1 MDRLI
6 LGAVIMF
13 DTLVSRIQNDI
24 SSLNAKAK
32 RTINVGGAGTDAL
45 WLAQAAQTC
54 RQNNK
59 ILVLIADNAAECLR
73 LKDEIQY
80 FAPSIKCDYFPDWE
94 TLPYDNLS
102 PHSDLV
108 SERLQILN
116 KLQSWAANPDCLNV
130 LLVACTTA
138 SQTIAPPSYL
148 AGRIFFFKKGQEINT
163 DELRQQLVSAGYQ
176 HMSQVVAPGEF
187 SIRGSLIDIFP
198 MGAQSPFRLDLFDTE
213 IDSIRSFDPDTQ
225 RSIEIVDEVRVLPG
239 REYPVDA
246 EALVAFR
253 ARWRE
258 TFTGDPTKAAL
269 YKDLSQGVIG
279 AGIEYYLPLFFEQR
293 ATLFDYLNSDQAVV
307 GLLGDNNAALERFFN
322 ETQQRYN
329 FLKADAQRPVL
340 PVRDLYLDNEH
351 FFLALKPFVRFE
363 AKVDPSIQFKPNV
376 VVDRKADI
384 PITNLERFLVEEK
397 VRKHRTLLM
406 AASLGR
412 RETMSQLFKRY
423 ALNVPY
429 VENFDEFLASDEPI
443 MLGVGPLY
451 QGFFLEGINVLTET
465 ELYASTPRHQRRRQN
480 HVTNV
485 DTLIR
490 DLAEL
495 KIGDPVVHLVHG
507 IGRYAGL
514 ETINT
519 GCGMEEFLR
528 LDYAKDA
535 KLFVPVAQLQMISR
549 YTGSDAEHAPLH
561 HLGKNDWEKTKKKA
575 AEKIRDTAAELL
587 NLYAKRQKSLGH
599 AFEFSRID
607 YESFAESFP
616 FEETPDQLQA
626 IEAVLDDMRSDKP
639 MDRLVCGDVG
649 FGKTEVALRAAFAA
663 VMGGKQVAI
672 LCPTTLLAEQHAHTF
687 KDRFAAWP
695 VTVAELSRFRTAKQT
710 TLTLE
715 GLEAG
720 KIDIVVGTHKLLT
733 DKVKFARLGL
743 IIIDEEHRFG
753 VRQKEML
760 KKLRAEVDV
769 LTLTATPIPRTLAM
783 SLEGIR
789 EFSVIATAPEKR
801 LTIKTIVRKESND
814 VIREAIM
821 RELNRG
827 GQVYFLHND
836 VSTIE
841 NRREQLANI
850 VPEARIVVGHGQM
863 SERELETVMRDFYQ
877 QRYNVLLCTT
887 IIETGIDVPTANTII
902 MHRADKFG
910 LAQLHQLR
918 GRVGRSHH
926 QAYAYLLTPGKDAI
940 TTSAQKRLEAIQN
953 LQDLGSGFYLSMHDL
968 EIRGAGEVLGEH
980 QSGEIAAVGY
990 DLYNQMLKRAVKA
1003 MRQNKDFDLDEPFQA
1018 MAEINLHS
1026 PALLPPSYVED
1037 VQQRL
1042 SFYKELASC
1051 ESFPAIEA
1059 VREALGD
1066 RYGKLPQE
1074 ANTLIDT
1081 HRLRLH
1087 CQHLGI
1093 KRIEATESVMI
1104 ITFVDKPNFEPMRLI
1119 ELLQKGRGLRMM
1131 GANKLKIETSTPT
1144 IESRTAYLRGF
1155 MNALDGKK
1163 ADND

>member
-258 TFTGDPTKAAL
+258 TFTGDPAKAAL

>member
-1 MDRLI
+1 MDGLI

-13 DTLVSRIQNDI
+13 DTLVSRIRNDI

-32 RTINVGGAGTDAL
+32 RTINVGGTGTDAL

-138 SQTIAPPSYL
+138 SQTIAPPTYL

-163 DELRQQLVSAGYQ
+163 DELRQQLISAGYQ

-293 ATLFDYLNSDQAVV
+293 ATLFDYLNSNQTVV
-307 GLLGDNNAALERFFN
+307 GLLGDNNAAIERFFN
-322 ETQQRYN
+322 ETLQRYN

-340 PVRDLYLDNEH
+340 PVKDLYLDNEH
-351 FFLALKPFVRFE
+351 FFLALKSFVRFE
-363 AKVDPSIQFKPNV
+363 AKVDLSIQFKPNV

-384 PITNLERFLVEEK
+384 PITSLERFLVEEK

-423 ALNVPY
+423 GLNVPY

-443 MLGVGPLY
+443 VLGVGPLY

-480 HVTNV
+480 HVTNI

-549 YTGSDAEHAPLH
+549 YTGSDSEHAPLH
-561 HLGKNDWEKTKKKA
+561 QLGKNDWEKTKKKA

>member
-258 TFTGDPTKAAL
+258 TFAGDPTKAAL

-293 ATLFDYLNSDQAVV
+293 ATLFDYLNSNQTVV

-322 ETQQRYN
+322 ETLQRYN

-340 PVRDLYLDNEH
+340 PVKDLYLDNEH

-363 AKVDPSIQFKPNV
+363 AKVDLSIQFKPNV

-423 ALNVPY
+423 GLNVPY

-443 MLGVGPLY
+443 VLGVGPLY
-451 QGFFLEGINVLTET
+451 QGFFLEGINVLTEN

-561 HLGKNDWEKTKKKA
+561 QLGKNDWEKTKKKA

-626 IEAVLDDMRSDKP
+626 IEAVLNDMRSDKP

>member
-13 DTLVSRIQNDI
+13 YTLVSRIQNDI

-148 AGRIFFFKKGQEINT
+148 AGQIFFFKKGQEINA
-163 DELRQQLVSAGYQ
+163 DVLRHQLVSAGYQ

-239 REYPVDA
+239 REFPVDA

-293 ATLFDYLNSDQAVV
+293 ATLFDYLNSNQTVV

-322 ETQQRYN
+322 ETLQRYN
-329 FLKADAQRPVL
+329 FLKADALRPVL
-340 PVRDLYLDNEH
+340 PVKDLYLDNEH

-363 AKVDPSIQFKPNV
+363 AKVDLSIQFKPNV

-397 VRKHRTLLM
+397 VRKHRTLLLS
-406 AASLGR
+406 ASLGR

-561 HLGKNDWEKTKKKA
+561 QLGKNDWEKTKKKA

-626 IEAVLDDMRSDKP
+626 IEAVLNDMRSDKP

>member
-13 DTLVSRIQNDI
+13 DTLVSRIRNDI

-116 KLQSWAANPDCLNV
+116 KLQSWTANPDCLNV

>member
-258 TFTGDPTKAAL
+258 TFAGDPTKAAL

-293 ATLFDYLNSDQAVV
+293 ATLFDYLNSNQTVV

-322 ETQQRYN
+322 ETLQRYN

-340 PVRDLYLDNEH
+340 PVKDLYLDNEH

-363 AKVDPSIQFKPNV
+363 AKVDLSIQFKPNV

-423 ALNVPY
+423 GLNVPY

-827 GQVYFLHND
+827 GQVYVLHND

>member
-13 DTLVSRIQNDI
+13 DTLVSRIRNDI

-258 TFTGDPTKAAL
+258 TFAGDPTKAAL

-293 ATLFDYLNSDQAVV
+293 ATLFDYLNSNQTVV

-322 ETQQRYN
+322 ETLQRYN

-340 PVRDLYLDNEH
+340 PVKDLYLDNEH

-397 VRKHRTLLM
+397 VRKHRTLLLS
-406 AASLGR
+406 ASLGR

-480 HVTNV
+480 HVTNI

-561 HLGKNDWEKTKKKA
+561 QLGKNDWEKTKKKA

-599 AFEFSRID
+599 AFEFSRVD

>member
-94 TLPYDNLS
+94 TLPYDSLS

-258 TFTGDPTKAAL
+258 AFTGDPTKAAL

-397 VRKHRTLLM
+397 VRKHRTLLLS
-406 AASLGR
+406 ASLGR

-480 HVTNV
+480 HVTNI

-561 HLGKNDWEKTKKKA
+561 QLGKNDWEKTKKKA

-599 AFEFSRID
+599 AFEFSRVD

-715 GLEAG
+715 GLETG

>member
-258 TFTGDPTKAAL
+258 TFAGDPTKAAL

-293 ATLFDYLNSDQAVV
+293 ATLFDYLNSNQTVV

-322 ETQQRYN
+322 ETLQRYN

-340 PVRDLYLDNEH
+340 PVKDLYLDNEH

-363 AKVDPSIQFKPNV
+363 AKVDLSIQFKPNA

>member
-258 TFTGDPTKAAL
+258 TFAGDPTKAAL

-293 ATLFDYLNSDQAVV
+293 ATLFDYLNSNQTVV

-322 ETQQRYN
+322 ETLQRYN

-340 PVRDLYLDNEH
+340 PVKDLYLDNEH

>member
-258 TFTGDPTKAAL
+258 AFAGDPTKAAL

-293 ATLFDYLNSDQAVV
+293 ATLFDYLNSNQTVV

-322 ETQQRYN
+322 ETLQRYN

-340 PVRDLYLDNEH
+340 PVKDLYLDNEH

-363 AKVDPSIQFKPNV
+363 AKVDLSIQFKPNV

-397 VRKHRTLLM
+397 VRKHRTLLLS
-406 AASLGR
+406 ASLGR

-626 IEAVLDDMRSDKP
+626 IEAVLNDMRSDKP

>member
-1 MDRLI
+1 
-6 LGAVIMF
+6 MF

-827 GQVYFLHND
+827 GQVYVLHND

>member
-258 TFTGDPTKAAL
+258 TFAGDPTKAAL

-293 ATLFDYLNSDQAVV
+293 ATLFDYLNSNQTVV

-322 ETQQRYN
+322 ETLQRYN

-340 PVRDLYLDNEH
+340 PVKDLYLDNEH

-363 AKVDPSIQFKPNV
+363 AKVDLSIQFKPNA

-384 PITNLERFLVEEK
+384 PITNLDRFLVEEK

>member
-258 TFTGDPTKAAL
+258 TFAGDPTKAAL

-293 ATLFDYLNSDQAVV
+293 ATLFDYLNSNQTVV
-307 GLLGDNNAALERFFN
+307 ALLGDNNAALERFFN
-322 ETQQRYN
+322 ETLQRYN

-340 PVRDLYLDNEH
+340 PVKDLYLDNEH

-363 AKVDPSIQFKPNV
+363 AKVDLSIQFKPNA

-397 VRKHRTLLM
+397 VRKHRTLLLS
-406 AASLGR
+406 ASLGR

-480 HVTNV
+480 HVTNI

-561 HLGKNDWEKTKKKA
+561 QLGKNDWEKTKKKA

-599 AFEFSRID
+599 AFEFSRVD

-715 GLEAG
+715 GLETG

-1104 ITFVDKPNFEPMRLI
+1104 ITFVDKPNFEPMQLI

>member
-293 ATLFDYLNSDQAVV
+293 ATLFDYLNSNQTVV

>member
-258 TFTGDPTKAAL
+258 TFAGDPTKAAL

-293 ATLFDYLNSDQAVV
+293 ATLFDYLNSNQTVV

-322 ETQQRYN
+322 ETLQRYN

-340 PVRDLYLDNEH
+340 PVKDLYLDNEH

-363 AKVDPSIQFKPNV
+363 AKVDLSIQFKPNV

-384 PITNLERFLVEEK
+384 PITNLDRFLVEEK

-863 SERELETVMRDFYQ
+863 SERELETVMHDFYQ

>member
-13 DTLVSRIQNDI
+13 DTLVSRIRNDI

-116 KLQSWAANPDCLNV
+116 KLQSWTANPDCLNV

-163 DELRQQLVSAGYQ
+163 DILRQQLVSAGYQ

-187 SIRGSLIDIFP
+187 SIRGSLIDILP

-258 TFTGDPTKAAL
+258 AFTGDPTKAAL

-397 VRKHRTLLM
+397 VRKHRTLLLS
-406 AASLGR
+406 ASLGR

-480 HVTNV
+480 HVTNI

-561 HLGKNDWEKTKKKA
+561 QLGKNDWEKTKKKA

-599 AFEFSRID
+599 AFEFSRVD

-715 GLEAG
+715 GLETG

>member
-1 MDRLI
+1 M
-6 LGAVIMF
+6 
-13 DTLVSRIQNDI
+13 
-24 SSLNAKAK
+24 
-32 RTINVGGAGTDAL
+32 
-45 WLAQAAQTC
+45 
-54 RQNNK
+54 
-59 ILVLIADNAAECLR
+59 
-73 LKDEIQY
+73 
-80 FAPSIKCDYFPDWE
+80 
-94 TLPYDNLS
+94 
-102 PHSDLV
+102 
-108 SERLQILN
+108 
-116 KLQSWAANPDCLNV
+116 
-130 LLVACTTA
+130 
-138 SQTIAPPSYL
+138 
-148 AGRIFFFKKGQEINT
+148 
-163 DELRQQLVSAGYQ
+163 
-176 HMSQVVAPGEF
+176 
-187 SIRGSLIDIFP
+187 
-198 MGAQSPFRLDLFDTE
+198 
-213 IDSIRSFDPDTQ
+213 
-225 RSIEIVDEVRVLPG
+225 
-239 REYPVDA
+239 
-246 EALVAFR
+246 
-253 ARWRE
+253 
-258 TFTGDPTKAAL
+258 
-269 YKDLSQGVIG
+269 
-279 AGIEYYLPLFFEQR
+279 
-293 ATLFDYLNSDQAVV
+293 
-307 GLLGDNNAALERFFN
+307 
-322 ETQQRYN
+322 
-329 FLKADAQRPVL
+329 
-340 PVRDLYLDNEH
+340 
-351 FFLALKPFVRFE
+351 
-363 AKVDPSIQFKPNV
+363 
-376 VVDRKADI
+376 
-384 PITNLERFLVEEK
+384 
-397 VRKHRTLLM
+397 
-406 AASLGR
+406 
-412 RETMSQLFKRY
+412 
-423 ALNVPY
+423 
-429 VENFDEFLASDEPI
+429 
-443 MLGVGPLY
+443 
-451 QGFFLEGINVLTET
+451 
-465 ELYASTPRHQRRRQN
+465 
-480 HVTNV
+480 
-485 DTLIR
+485 
-490 DLAEL
+490 
-495 KIGDPVVHLVHG
+495 
-507 IGRYAGL
+507 
-514 ETINT
+514 
-519 GCGMEEFLR
+519 
-528 LDYAKDA
+528 
-535 KLFVPVAQLQMISR
+535 
-549 YTGSDAEHAPLH
+549 
-561 HLGKNDWEKTKKKA
+561 
-575 AEKIRDTAAELL
+575 
-587 NLYAKRQKSLGH
+587 GH

-607 YESFAESFP
+607 YDTFAESFP
-616 FEETPDQLQA
+616 FDETPDQQQA

-672 LCPTTLLAEQHAHTF
+672 LCPTTLLAEQHANTF
-687 KDRFAAWP
+687 RDRFASWP

-710 TLTLE
+710 TQTLE

-720 KIDIVVGTHKLLT
+720 RIDIVVGTHKLLT

-743 IIIDEEHRFG
+743 VVIDEEHRFG

-760 KKLRAEVDV
+760 KQLRAEVDI

-789 EFSVIATAPEKR
+789 EFSIIATAPEKR

-850 VPEARIVVGHGQM
+850 VPEARIVIGHGQM
-863 SERELETVMRDFYQ
+863 SERELEGVMRDFYQ

-926 QAYAYLLTPGKDAI
+926 QAYAYLLTPGKDAM
-940 TTSAQKRLEAIQN
+940 TNSAQKRLEAIQN

-1003 MRQNKDFDLDEPFQA
+1003 MRKNENFDLDEPFQA

-1026 PALLPPSYVED
+1026 PALLPPNYVED

-1051 ESFPAIEA
+1051 ETYAAIEA

-1081 HRLRLH
+1081 HRLRLS

-1104 ITFVDKPNFEPMRLI
+1104 ITFIDKPHFEPMRLI

-1144 IESRTAYLRGF
+1144 IEARTAYLRGF

-1163 ADND
+1163 SND

>member
-94 TLPYDNLS
+94 TLPYDSLS

-258 TFTGDPTKAAL
+258 TFAGDPTKAAL

-293 ATLFDYLNSDQAVV
+293 ATLFDYLNSNQTVV

-322 ETQQRYN
+322 ETLQRYN

-340 PVRDLYLDNEH
+340 PVKDLYLDNEH

-363 AKVDPSIQFKPNV
+363 AKVDLSIQFKPNV

-397 VRKHRTLLM
+397 VRKHRTLLLS
-406 AASLGR
+406 ASLGR

-561 HLGKNDWEKTKKKA
+561 QLGKNDWEKTKKKA

-695 VTVAELSRFRTAKQT
+695 VTLAELSRFRTAKQT

>member
-13 DTLVSRIQNDI
+13 DTLVSRIRNDI

-116 KLQSWAANPDCLNV
+116 KLQSWTANPDCLNV

-163 DELRQQLVSAGYQ
+163 DILRQQLVSAGYQ

-258 TFTGDPTKAAL
+258 AFTGDPTKAAL

-397 VRKHRTLLM
+397 VRKHRTLLLS
-406 AASLGR
+406 ASLGR

-480 HVTNV
+480 HVTNI

-561 HLGKNDWEKTKKKA
+561 QLGKNDWEKTKKKA

-599 AFEFSRID
+599 AFEFSRVD

-715 GLEAG
+715 GLETG

>member
-258 TFTGDPTKAAL
+258 TFAGDPTKAAL

-293 ATLFDYLNSDQAVV
+293 ATLFDYLNSNQTVV

-322 ETQQRYN
+322 ETLQRYN

-340 PVRDLYLDNEH
+340 PVKDLYLDNEH

-363 AKVDPSIQFKPNV
+363 AKVDLSIQFKPNV

-423 ALNVPY
+423 GLNVPY

>member
-258 TFTGDPTKAAL
+258 TFAGDPTKAAL

-293 ATLFDYLNSDQAVV
+293 ATLFDYLNSNQTVV

-322 ETQQRYN
+322 ETLQRYN

-340 PVRDLYLDNEH
+340 PVKDLYLDNEH
-351 FFLALKPFVRFE
+351 FFLTLKPFVRFE
-363 AKVDPSIQFKPNV
+363 AKVDLSIQFKPNV

-397 VRKHRTLLM
+397 VRKHRTLLLS
-406 AASLGR
+406 ASLGR

>member
-1 MDRLI
+1 M
-6 LGAVIMF
+6 
-13 DTLVSRIQNDI
+13 
-24 SSLNAKAK
+24 
-32 RTINVGGAGTDAL
+32 
-45 WLAQAAQTC
+45 
-54 RQNNK
+54 
-59 ILVLIADNAAECLR
+59 
-73 LKDEIQY
+73 
-80 FAPSIKCDYFPDWE
+80 
-94 TLPYDNLS
+94 
-102 PHSDLV
+102 
-108 SERLQILN
+108 
-116 KLQSWAANPDCLNV
+116 
-130 LLVACTTA
+130 
-138 SQTIAPPSYL
+138 
-148 AGRIFFFKKGQEINT
+148 
-163 DELRQQLVSAGYQ
+163 
-176 HMSQVVAPGEF
+176 
-187 SIRGSLIDIFP
+187 
-198 MGAQSPFRLDLFDTE
+198 
-213 IDSIRSFDPDTQ
+213 
-225 RSIEIVDEVRVLPG
+225 
-239 REYPVDA
+239 
-246 EALVAFR
+246 
-253 ARWRE
+253 
-258 TFTGDPTKAAL
+258 
-269 YKDLSQGVIG
+269 
-279 AGIEYYLPLFFEQR
+279 
-293 ATLFDYLNSDQAVV
+293 
-307 GLLGDNNAALERFFN
+307 
-322 ETQQRYN
+322 
-329 FLKADAQRPVL
+329 
-340 PVRDLYLDNEH
+340 DNEH